1 MTQKSFMSLMEN
13 DNDDESF
20 NPKLSFELK
29 CLLRCLIAVQMSE
42 HSTTIRLF
50 VSNQLLIGFCLFV
63 THNFS
68 NFTFPFLYFYPIFF
82 CNFWILP
89 VYILLFSQWFIQ
101 KSIITVS
108 IFFRY
113 DEGRFLE
120 KRIRQLISKL
130 DSFWKWNF
138 FSFDRYGSGG
148 LFLSTESARIEQNRT
163 FWHTFQVASSLRKKL
178 FGRLVKYAQKIDFM
192 IF

>member
-1 MTQKSFMSLMEN
+1 MQCHNFIFKQGMKMTQKSFMSLMEN

-82 CNFWILP
+82 AIFEFYL
-89 VYILLFSQWFIQ
+89 
-101 KSIITVS
+101 S
-108 IFFRY
+108 IFCFSANDSYRNPSLLY
-113 DEGRFLE
+113 QFSSDMMKADFL
-120 KRIRQLISKL
+120 R
-130 DSFWKWNF
+130 N
-138 FSFDRYGSGG
+138 
-148 LFLSTESARIEQNRT
+148 
-163 FWHTFQVASSLRKKL
+163 V
-178 FGRLVKYAQKIDFM
+178 
-192 IF
+192 